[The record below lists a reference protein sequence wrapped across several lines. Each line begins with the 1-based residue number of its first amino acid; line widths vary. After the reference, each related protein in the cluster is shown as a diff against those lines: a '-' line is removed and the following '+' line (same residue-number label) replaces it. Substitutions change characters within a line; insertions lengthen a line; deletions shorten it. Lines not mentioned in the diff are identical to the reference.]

1 MAFEAPMAT
10 RVCTAALPAGLL
22 LDLLSLLAPRRC
34 GAPG

>member
-1 MAFEAPMAT
+1 MAFESPMAPSVPT
-10 RVCTAALPAGLL
+10 TAFRAGLL